1 LQAAEKIP
9 WQDERLFYTRL
20 AVASGR
26 HSEHRSMLVMAGG
39 GEKKKNVCADPPNN
53 KIENRGKW

>member
-1 LQAAEKIP
+1 M
-9 WQDERLFYTRL
+9 
-20 AVASGR
+20 V
-26 HSEHRSMLVMAGG
+26 VMAGV

>member
-1 LQAAEKIP
+1 LQAAEKNP

-26 HSEHRSMLVMAGG
+26 HSEHCSMLVMAGG
-39 GEKKKNVCADPPNN
+39 GEKKNVCADPPNN
-53 KIENRGKW
+53 KIENREKW